1 MCAPEEHHFLARMT
15 TAFLTLRKVVVM
27 ERDGFYFEPRTAEEV
42 QFILEYEKDLVRAQ
56 QKIASLEQQLK
67 AKAEE

>member
-1 MCAPEEHHFLARMT
+1 
-15 TAFLTLRKVVVM
+15 M